1 MRFMKKNAFKNKI
14 QHYRQQIADL
24 FLKKKKAFESKKV
37 DQASYESMDASDP
50 PAHFSKS
57 REDKVLH

>member
-1 MRFMKKNAFKNKI
+1 MSFMKKK
-14 QHYRQQIADL
+14 L
-24 FLKKKKAFESKKV
+24 ESKKV